1 MKIKLLTIFLSL
13 LVLTSTG
20 AWAQD
25 RDGGGPGPD
34 GGIGPAGGGPVPG
47 GGGQQGPGASP
58 RALVVFLELDESQ
71 VEALGMM
78 LSDNAQALRPLFQS
92 ALDNQAALRA
102 ALAADPPDETAVGRL
117 VLAGRGI
124 EREAGMLRQ
133 SQLEAAPD
141 ALNLSPDQRDK
152 LQLLQTSLR
161 VAPIAQIAASLN
173 LVSGPALGSLFVQ
186 GDFSTPFPVPPFGG
200 IPGRTGGRQ
209 RTGDMG
215 GTYARR
221 AGNEARIPAVR
232 GRPDRPER
240 GPRIAALVHTAH
252 SENRVADKGRRSGV
266 AYLRP

>member
-1 MKIKLLTIFLSL
+1 MKIKLLTIFFSL

-34 GGIGPAGGGPVPG
+34 GGIGPGGGGPVPG
-47 GGGQQGPGASP
+47 GTGQTIDPGFSP
-58 RALVVFLELDESQ
+58 RALVGFLELDESQ

-78 LSDNAQALRPLFQS
+78 LSDNAGALRPLFQS
-92 ALDNQAALRA
+92 ALENQAALQA

-117 VLAGRGI
+117 VLAGRALQQ
-124 EREAGMLRQ
+124 EAGMLRQ

-173 LVSGPALGSLFVQ
+173 LVSGPAFGPQFLQ
-186 GDFSTPFPVPPFGG
+186 GDFSTPFPVPPFGA
-200 IPGRTGGRQ
+200 IPGRTGDRG
-209 RTGDMG
+209 GDREMQG
-215 GTYARR
+215 LTPAELEMALEFLQSEVDRIGQNVDRVSRR
-221 AGNEARIPAVR
+221 LSVPPIPRA
-232 GRPDRPER
+232 E
-240 GPRIAALVHTAH
+240 
-252 SENRVADKGRRSGV
+252 
-266 AYLRP
+266 